1 MNTEVMQTRRINVD
15 GIELREDTEGDGLTL
30 AGVAVPFGVEY
41 ELCDGYRE
49 VIDPTCEFG
58 ERTVKLAREHGELIG
73 RVTKQTREADGL
85 HITARIADTPQGR
98 EVADLVREGVY
109 DAFSIGFRPVT
120 NTIEERDGV
129 TVVHRT
135 AVELFE
141 ISVTGIPAYP
151 DAKITG
157 QRHIDTTTDTTTDKE
172 GTTMEDTTKTDGL
185 AQLRDEMHDE
195 LRAIKSSLAHIDD
208 TVKPETVGAAYR
220 TAGDYLKALASGDE
234 NAREFMAATRDLITT
249 ADTGDN
255 VTWIADDLKL
265 IQLRRKVMG
274 LLTHAA
280 LPPKGMTMEYNVV
293 ATDTTATAKQANEGD
308 ALTFGKVTFGTKTA
322 DINTYGGYTTLSRQT
337 IERSTVAVLNTALRA
352 LTNSY
357 AKATELAVR
366 AELYALIKA
375 QRDATSNA
383 NKIDAAKAATAMT
396 PNDWAALI
404 LDAAEITDERNT
416 ALGTLA
422 VSKDVA
428 KALISLTDTGSRFLD
443 ISGKG
448 NDTLG
453 SFDLTG
459 VVGDLMRVP
468 VHILPGA
475 EANTA
480 VFLDPSAVTVW
491 ESGGPTQLTDG
502 DAIHLTESYSVYGYL
517 AIGATDPNAMLPIK
531 FKTA

>member
-1 MNTEVMQTRRINVD
+1 MNDELMQTRRISVD
-15 GIELREDTEGDGLTL
+15 GITLREQADGDGLTL
-30 AGVAVPFGVEY
+30 AGIAVPFNTEY
-41 ELCDGYRE
+41 ELFDGYRE
-49 VIDPTCEFG
+49 VIDPDCDFG
-58 ERTVKLAREHGELIG
+58 ERNVKLAREHGELIG
-73 RVTKQTREADGL
+73 RITEQTREPDGL

-109 DAFSIGFRPVT
+109 DAFSIGFKPIS
-120 NTIEERDGV
+120 NTVEQRDDGV

-141 ISVTGIPAYP
+141 VSVTGIPAYTG
-151 DAKITG
+151 AQITG
-157 QRHIDTTTDTTTDKE
+157 QRHLDNQEGTTMTDTTTE
-172 GTTMEDTTKTDGL
+172 L

-195 LRAIKSSLAHIDD
+195 LRGIKSTLAHIDD
-208 TVKPETVGAAYR
+208 TTATSPAGGMYR
-220 TAGDYLKALASGDE
+220 TAGDYLKALAAGDE
-234 NAREFMAATRDLITT
+234 QAREFMNATRDLITT

-366 AELYALIKA
+366 AELYALVKA
-375 QRDATSNA
+375 QRDASSNA
-383 NKIDAAKAATAMT
+383 NKIDAAKTAAAMT

-502 DAIHLTESYSVYGYL
+502 DAIHLTESYSVYGYM
-517 AIGATDPNAMLPIK
+517 AVGATDPNAMLPIK
-531 FKTA
+531 FKNA

>member
-1 MNTEVMQTRRINVD
+1 MNDELMRTRRISVD
-15 GIELREDTEGDGLTL
+15 GITLREQADGDGLTL
-30 AGVAVPFGVEY
+30 AGIAVPFNTEY
-41 ELCDGYRE
+41 ELFDGYRE
-49 VIDPTCEFG
+49 VIDPDCDFG
-58 ERTVKLAREHGELIG
+58 ERNVKLAREHGELIG
-73 RVTKQTREADGL
+73 RITEQTREPDGL

-109 DAFSIGFRPVT
+109 DAFSIGFKPISNNVEQRD
-120 NTIEERDGV
+120 DGV

-141 ISVTGIPAYP
+141 VSVTGIPAYTG
-151 DAKITG
+151 AQITG
-157 QRHIDTTTDTTTDKE
+157 QRHLDNQEGTTMTDTTTE
-172 GTTMEDTTKTDGL
+172 L

-195 LRAIKSSLAHIDD
+195 LRGIKSTLAHLDD
-208 TVKPETVGAAYR
+208 TTATAPAGGMYR
-220 TAGDYLKALASGDE
+220 TAGDYLKALAAGDE
-234 NAREFMAATRDLITT
+234 QAREFMTATRDLITT

-375 QRDATSNA
+375 QRDAASNA
-383 NKIDAAKAATAMT
+383 NKIDAAKTAAAMT
-396 PNDWAALI
+396 PNDWASLI
-404 LDAAEITDERNT
+404 LDAAELTDERNT
-416 ALGTLA
+416 SLGTLA

-428 KALISLTDTGSRFLD
+428 KALIALTDTGSRFLD

-502 DAIHLTESYSVYGYL
+502 DAIHLTESYSVYGYM
-517 AIGATDPNAMLPIK
+517 AVGATDPNAMLPIK

>member
-1 MNTEVMQTRRINVD
+1 MNDELMQTRRISVD
-15 GIELREDTEGDGLTL
+15 GITLREQADGDGLTL
-30 AGVAVPFGVEY
+30 AGIAVPFNTEY
-41 ELCDGYRE
+41 ELFDGYRE
-49 VIDPTCEFG
+49 VIDPDCDFG
-58 ERTVKLAREHGELIG
+58 ERNVKLAREHGELIG
-73 RVTKQTREADGL
+73 RITEQTREPDGL

-109 DAFSIGFRPVT
+109 DAFSIGFKPIS
-120 NTIEERDGV
+120 NTVEQRDDGV

-141 ISVTGIPAYP
+141 VSVTGIPAYTG
-151 DAKITG
+151 AQITG
-157 QRHIDTTTDTTTDKE
+157 QRHLDNQEGTTMTDTTTE
-172 GTTMEDTTKTDGL
+172 L

-195 LRAIKSSLAHIDD
+195 LRGIKSTLAHLDD
-208 TVKPETVGAAYR
+208 TTATSPAGGMYR
-220 TAGDYLKALASGDE
+220 TAGDYLKALAAGDE
-234 NAREFMAATRDLITT
+234 QAREFMNATRDLITT

-375 QRDATSNA
+375 QRDAASNA
-383 NKIDAAKAATAMT
+383 NKIDAAKTAAAMT
-396 PNDWAALI
+396 PNDWASLI
-404 LDAAEITDERNT
+404 LDAAELTDERNT
-416 ALGTLA
+416 SLGTLA

-428 KALISLTDTGSRFLD
+428 KALIALTDTGSRFLD

-502 DAIHLTESYSVYGYL
+502 DAIHLTESYSVYGYM
-517 AIGATDPNAMLPIK
+517 AVGATDPNAMLPIK

>member
-1 MNTEVMQTRRINVD
+1 MNDELMRTRRIAVD
-15 GIELREDTEGDGLTL
+15 GITLREQADGDGLTL
-30 AGVAVPFGVEY
+30 AGIAVPFNTEY
-41 ELCDGYRE
+41 ELFDGYRE
-49 VIDPTCEFG
+49 VIDPDCDFG
-58 ERTVKLAREHGELIG
+58 ERNVKLAREHGELIG
-73 RVTKQTREADGL
+73 RITEQTREPDGL

-109 DAFSIGFRPVT
+109 DAFSIGFKPISNNVEQR
-120 NTIEERDGV
+120 EDGV

-141 ISVTGIPAYP
+141 VSVTGIPAYTG
-151 DAKITG
+151 AQITG
-157 QRHIDTTTDTTTDKE
+157 QRHLDNQEGTTMTDTTTE
-172 GTTMEDTTKTDGL
+172 L

-195 LRAIKSSLAHIDD
+195 LRGIKSTLAHLDD
-208 TVKPETVGAAYR
+208 TTATSPAGGMYR
-220 TAGDYLKALASGDE
+220 TAGDYLKALAAGDE
-234 NAREFMAATRDLITT
+234 QAREFMTATRDLITT

-274 LLTHAA
+274 LLTHAS

-375 QRDATSNA
+375 QRDAASNA
-383 NKIDAAKAATAMT
+383 NKIDAAKAAAAMT
-396 PNDWAALI
+396 PNDWASLI
-404 LDAAEITDERNT
+404 LDAAELTDERNT
-416 ALGTLA
+416 SLGTLA

-428 KALISLTDTGSRFLD
+428 KALIALTDTGSRFLD

-502 DAIHLTESYSVYGYL
+502 DAIHLTESYSVYGYM
-517 AIGATDPNAMLPIK
+517 AVGATDPNAMLPIK

>member
-1 MNTEVMQTRRINVD
+1 MNDELMQTRRISVD
-15 GIELREDTEGDGLTL
+15 GITLREQADGDGLTL
-30 AGVAVPFGVEY
+30 AGIAVPFDTEY
-41 ELCDGYRE
+41 ELFDGYRE
-49 VIDPTCEFG
+49 VIDPDCDFG
-58 ERTVKLAREHGELIG
+58 ERNVKLAREHGELIG
-73 RVTKQTREADGL
+73 RITEQTREPDGL

-109 DAFSIGFRPVT
+109 DAFSIGFKPISNNVEQRD
-120 NTIEERDGV
+120 DGV

-141 ISVTGIPAYP
+141 VSVTGIPAYTG
-151 DAKITG
+151 AQITG
-157 QRHIDTTTDTTTDKE
+157 QRHLDNQEGTTMTDTTTE
-172 GTTMEDTTKTDGL
+172 L

-195 LRAIKSSLAHIDD
+195 LRGIKSTLAHLDD
-208 TVKPETVGAAYR
+208 TTATSPAGGMYR
-220 TAGDYLKALASGDE
+220 TAGDYLKALAAGDE
-234 NAREFMAATRDLITT
+234 QAREFMMATRDLITT

-265 IQLRRKVMG
+265 IEQRRKVMG

-293 ATDTTATAKQANEGD
+293 TSDTTQTAKQTAEGST
-308 ALTFGKVTFGTKTA
+308 LTFGKVGFGTKTA
-322 DINTYGGYTTLSRQT
+322 DIDTYGGYTTLSRQA

-357 AKATELAVR
+357 AKATETAVR
-366 AELYALIKA
+366 TALYDLVAS
-375 QRDATSNA
+375 QRDATENP
-383 NKIDAAKAATAMT
+383 NNITVTKTAATMT
-396 PNDWAALI
+396 PNDWASLI
-404 LDAAEITDERNT
+404 LDAAEIVDDRNT
-416 ALGTLA
+416 SLGVLG

-448 NDTLG
+448 NDTIV

-468 VHILPGA
+468 VNILPGA

-480 VFLDPSAVTVW
+480 VFLDPACMTVW

-502 DAIHLTESYSVYGYL
+502 DALNLTESYSVYGYM

-531 FKTA
+531 FTA

>member
-1 MNTEVMQTRRINVD
+1 MNDELMQTRRISVD
-15 GIELREDTEGDGLTL
+15 GITLREQADGDGLTL
-30 AGVAVPFGVEY
+30 AGIAVPFNTEY
-41 ELCDGYRE
+41 ELLDGYRE
-49 VIDPTCEFG
+49 VIDPDCDFG
-58 ERTVKLAREHGELIG
+58 ERNVKLAREHGELIG
-73 RVTKQTREADGL
+73 RITEQTREPDGL

-109 DAFSIGFRPVT
+109 DAFSIGFKPVQ

-157 QRHIDTTTDTTTDKE
+157 QRHIDTTTETDKE
-172 GTTMEDTTKTDGL
+172 GTQMEDTTKTDGV

-208 TVKPETVGAAYR
+208 TVKPEAVGAAYR
-220 TAGDYLKALASGDE
+220 TAGDYLKALAAGDE
-234 NAREFMAATRDLITT
+234 QAREFMTATRDLITT
-249 ADTGDN
+249 DDTGDN

-274 LLTHAA
+274 LLTHAS

-375 QRDATSNA
+375 QRDAASNA
-383 NKIDAAKAATAMT
+383 NKIDAAKTATAMT

-502 DAIHLTESYSVYGYL
+502 DAIHLTESYSVYGYM
-517 AIGATDPNAMLPIK
+517 AVGATDPNAMLPIK
-531 FKTA
+531 FKA

>member
-1 MNTEVMQTRRINVD
+1 MNDELMRTRRIAVD
-15 GIELREDTEGDGLTL
+15 GITLREQADGDGLTL
-30 AGVAVPFGVEY
+30 AGIAVPFNTEY
-41 ELCDGYRE
+41 ELFDGYRE
-49 VIDPTCEFG
+49 VIDPDCDFG
-58 ERTVKLAREHGELIG
+58 ERNVKLAREHGELIG
-73 RVTKQTREADGL
+73 RITEQTREPDGL

-109 DAFSIGFRPVT
+109 DAFSIGFKPISNNVEQR
-120 NTIEERDGV
+120 EDGV

-141 ISVTGIPAYP
+141 VSVTGIPAYTG
-151 DAKITG
+151 AQITG
-157 QRHIDTTTDTTTDKE
+157 QRHLDNQEGTTMTDTTTE
-172 GTTMEDTTKTDGL
+172 L

-195 LRAIKSSLAHIDD
+195 LRGIKSTLAHLDD
-208 TVKPETVGAAYR
+208 TTATSPAGGMYR
-220 TAGDYLKALASGDE
+220 TAGDYLKALAAGDE
-234 NAREFMAATRDLITT
+234 QAREFMTATRDLITT

-375 QRDATSNA
+375 QRDAASNA
-383 NKIDAAKAATAMT
+383 NKIDAAKTAAAMT
-396 PNDWAALI
+396 PNDWASLI
-404 LDAAEITDERNT
+404 LDAAELTDERNT
-416 ALGTLA
+416 SLGTLA

-428 KALISLTDTGSRFLD
+428 KALIALTDTGSRFLD

>member
-1 MNTEVMQTRRINVD
+1 MNDELMQTRRISVD

-30 AGVAVPFGVEY
+30 AGIAVPFNTEY
-41 ELCDGYRE
+41 ELFDGYRE
-49 VIDPTCEFG
+49 VIDPDCDFG
-58 ERTVKLAREHGELIG
+58 ERNVKLAREHGELIG

-85 HITARIADTPQGR
+85 HITARIADTAQGR

-135 AVELFE
+135 AIELFE

-157 QRHIDTTTDTTTDKE
+157 QRHIDTTTDKE

-208 TVKPETVGAAYR
+208 TVKPAPAGAAYR

-234 NAREFMAATRDLITT
+234 QAREFMAQSRDLITT
-249 ADTGDN
+249 GDTGDN
-255 VTWIADDLKL
+255 VAWIADELKL

-293 ATDTTATAKQANEGD
+293 ATDTTATAKQASEGD

-375 QRDATSNA
+375 QRDAESDA
-383 NKIDAAKAATAMT
+383 NKIDAAKTADAMT

-404 LDAAEITDERNT
+404 LDAAELTDERNT
-416 ALGTLA
+416 SLGTLA

-428 KALISLTDTGSRFLD
+428 KALIALTDTGSRFLD

-502 DAIHLTESYSVYGYL
+502 DAIHLTESYSVYGYM

>member
-1 MNTEVMQTRRINVD
+1 MNDELMQTRRISVD
-15 GIELREDTEGDGLTL
+15 GITLREQADGDGLTL
-30 AGVAVPFGVEY
+30 AGIAVPFNTEY

-49 VIDPTCEFG
+49 VIDPDCDFG
-58 ERTVKLAREHGELIG
+58 ERNVKLAREHGELIG
-73 RVTKQTREADGL
+73 RITEQTREPDGL

-109 DAFSIGFRPVT
+109 DAFSIGFKPIS
-120 NTIEERDGV
+120 NTVEQREDGV

-141 ISVTGIPAYP
+141 VSVTGIPAYTG
-151 DAKITG
+151 AQITG
-157 QRHIDTTTDTTTDKE
+157 QRHLDNQEGTTMTDTTTE
-172 GTTMEDTTKTDGL
+172 L

-195 LRAIKSSLAHIDD
+195 LRGIKSTLAHLDD
-208 TVKPETVGAAYR
+208 TTATSPAGGMYR
-220 TAGDYLKALASGDE
+220 TAGDYLKALAAGDE
-234 NAREFMAATRDLITT
+234 QAREFMTATRDLITT

-366 AELYALIKA
+366 AELYALIKS
-375 QRDATSNA
+375 QRDASSNA

-502 DAIHLTESYSVYGYL
+502 DAIHLTESYSVYGYM
-517 AIGATDPNAMLPIK
+517 AVGATDPNAMLPIK

>member
-1 MNTEVMQTRRINVD
+1 MNDELMQTRRISVD
-15 GIELREDTEGDGLTL
+15 GITLREQADGDGLTL
-30 AGVAVPFGVEY
+30 AGIAVPFNTEY
-41 ELCDGYRE
+41 ELFDGYRE
-49 VIDPTCEFG
+49 VIDPDCDFG
-58 ERTVKLAREHGELIG
+58 ERNVKLAREHGELIG
-73 RVTKQTREADGL
+73 RITEQTREPDGL

-109 DAFSIGFRPVT
+109 DAFSIGFKPIS
-120 NTIEERDGV
+120 NTVEQRDDGV

-141 ISVTGIPAYP
+141 VSVTGIPAYTG
-151 DAKITG
+151 AQITG
-157 QRHIDTTTDTTTDKE
+157 QRHIDPDNQEGTTMTDTTTE
-172 GTTMEDTTKTDGL
+172 L

-195 LRAIKSSLAHIDD
+195 LRGIKSTLAHLDD
-208 TVKPETVGAAYR
+208 TTATSPAGGMYR
-220 TAGDYLKALASGDE
+220 TAGDYLKALAAGDE
-234 NAREFMAATRDLITT
+234 QAREFQRATRDLITS
-249 ADTGDN
+249 DN
-255 VTWIADDLKL
+255 GSNTVTWIADDLKL
-265 IQLRRKVMG
+265 IEQRRKVMG

-293 ATDTTATAKQANEGD
+293 TSDTTQTAKQTAEGST
-308 ALTFGKVTFGTKTA
+308 LTFGKVGFGTKTA
-322 DINTYGGYTTLSRQT
+322 DIDTYGGYTTLSRQA

-357 AKATELAVR
+357 AKATETAVR
-366 AELYALIKA
+366 TALYELVAS
-375 QRDATSNA
+375 QRDATENP
-383 NKIDAAKAATAMT
+383 NNITVTKTAATMT
-396 PNDWAALI
+396 PNDWASLI
-404 LDAAEITDERNT
+404 LDAAEIVDDRNT
-416 ALGTLA
+416 SLGVLG

-468 VHILPGA
+468 VNILPAA
-475 EANTA
+475 EAGTA
-480 VFLDPSAVTVW
+480 VFLDPACMTVW

-502 DAIHLTESYSVYGYL
+502 DALNLTESYSVYGYM
-517 AIGATDPNAMLPIK
+517 AVGATDPNAMLPIK
-531 FKTA
+531 FETA

>member
-1 MNTEVMQTRRINVD
+1 MNTDIMRTRRISVD

-30 AGVAVPFGVEY
+30 AGIAVPFGVEY
-41 ELCDGYRE
+41 ELCYGYRE
-49 VIDPTCEFG
+49 VIDPTCDFG
-58 ERTVKLAREHGELIG
+58 DRTVKLAREHGELIG
-73 RVTKQTREADGL
+73 RVTEQTREADGL
-85 HITARIADTPQGR
+85 HITAKIADTQQGR
-98 EVADLVREGVY
+98 EVAKLIREGVY
-109 DAFSIGFRPVT
+109 DAFSIGFKPVA

-129 TVVHRT
+129 TIVHRT

-141 ISVTGIPAYP
+141 ISVTGIAAYP

-157 QRHIDTTTDTTTDKE
+157 QRDITNNDTNKE
-172 GTTMEDTTKTDGL
+172 GTAMTDNTNEV
-185 AQLRDEMHDE
+185 AELRDELNGE
-195 LRAIKSSLAHIDD
+195 LRDIRAAIAHMEP
-208 TVKPETVGAAYR
+208 TTGHGTVGGAYR
-220 TAGDYLKALASGDE
+220 SAGDYLKALASGDE
-234 NAREFMAATRDLITT
+234 QAREFMAQSRDLITT

-293 ATDTTATAKQANEGD
+293 ATDTTATAKQASEGD

-366 AELYALIKA
+366 TELYALIKS
-375 QRDATSNA
+375 QRDAVSNA
-383 NKIDAAKAATAMT
+383 NKIDAAKTATAMT

-416 ALGTLA
+416 GLGTLA

-428 KALISLTDTGSRFLD
+428 KALLALTDTGSRFLD

-531 FKTA
+531 FKTE

>member
-1 MNTEVMQTRRINVD
+1 MNDELMQTRRIAVD
-15 GIELREDTEGDGLTL
+15 GITLREQADGDGLTL
-30 AGVAVPFGVEY
+30 AGIAVPFNTEY
-41 ELCDGYRE
+41 ELFDGYRE
-49 VIDPTCEFG
+49 VIDPDCDFG
-58 ERTVKLAREHGELIG
+58 ERNVKLAREHGELIG
-73 RVTKQTREADGL
+73 RITEQTREPDGL

-109 DAFSIGFRPVT
+109 DAFSIGFKPVS
-120 NTIEERDGV
+120 NNVEQRDDGV

-141 ISVTGIPAYP
+141 VSVTGIPAYTG
-151 DAKITG
+151 AQITG
-157 QRHIDTTTDTTTDKE
+157 QRHLDNQEGTTMTDTTTE
-172 GTTMEDTTKTDGL
+172 L

-195 LRAIKSSLAHIDD
+195 LRGIKSTLAHLDD
-208 TVKPETVGAAYR
+208 TTATSPAGGMYR
-220 TAGDYLKALASGDE
+220 TAGDYLKALAAGDE
-234 NAREFMAATRDLITT
+234 QAREFMAQSRDLITT

-255 VTWIADDLKL
+255 VTWLADDLKL

-274 LLTHAA
+274 LLTHDA

-293 ATDTTATAKQANEGD
+293 TSDTTQTAKQTAEGST
-308 ALTFGKVTFGTKTA
+308 LTFGKVGFGTKTA
-322 DINTYGGYTTLSRQT
+322 DIDTYGGYTTLSRQT
-337 IERSTVAVLNTALRA
+337 IERSTVAALNTALRA

-366 AELYALIKA
+366 TALYELVKT
-375 QRDATSNA
+375 QRDATENP
-383 NKIDAAKAATAMT
+383 NNITVAKTAATMT
-396 PNDWAALI
+396 PNDWASLI
-404 LDAAEITDERNT
+404 LDAAEIVDDRNT
-416 ALGTLA
+416 SLGVLG

-468 VHILPGA
+468 VHILPSA
-475 EANTA
+475 EAGTA
-480 VFLDPSAVTVW
+480 VFLDPACMTVW

-502 DAIHLTESYSVYGYL
+502 DALNLTESYSVYGYM

>member
-1 MNTEVMQTRRINVD
+1 MNDELMQTRRISVD
-15 GIELREDTEGDGLTL
+15 GITLREQADGDGLTL
-30 AGVAVPFGVEY
+30 AGIAVPFNTEY
-41 ELCDGYRE
+41 ELFDGYRE
-49 VIDPTCEFG
+49 VIDPDCDFG
-58 ERTVKLAREHGELIG
+58 ERNVKLAREHGELIG
-73 RVTKQTREADGL
+73 RITEQTREPDGL

-109 DAFSIGFRPVT
+109 DAFSIGFKPIS
-120 NTIEERDGV
+120 NTVEQREDGV

-141 ISVTGIPAYP
+141 VSVTGIPAYTG
-151 DAKITG
+151 AQITG
-157 QRHIDTTTDTTTDKE
+157 QRHLDNQEGTTMTDTTTE
-172 GTTMEDTTKTDGL
+172 L

-195 LRAIKSSLAHIDD
+195 LRGIKSTLAHLDD
-208 TVKPETVGAAYR
+208 TTATSPAGGMYR
-220 TAGDYLKALASGDE
+220 TAGDYLKALAAGDE
-234 NAREFMAATRDLITT
+234 QAREFMTATRDLITT

-366 AELYALIKA
+366 AELYGLIKA
-375 QRDATSNA
+375 QRDAASNA
-383 NKIDAAKAATAMT
+383 NKIDAAKTAAAMT
-396 PNDWAALI
+396 PNDWASLI
-404 LDAAEITDERNT
+404 LDAAELTDERNT
-416 ALGTLA
+416 SLGTLA

-428 KALISLTDTGSRFLD
+428 KALIALTDTGSRFLD

-502 DAIHLTESYSVYGYL
+502 DAIHLTESYSVYGYM
-517 AIGATDPNAMLPIK
+517 AVGATDPNAMLPIK

>member
-1 MNTEVMQTRRINVD
+1 MSDDRLMLTRRIDVD
-15 GIELREDTEGDGLTL
+15 GIELRDAQDGDGLTL
-30 AGVAVPFGVEY
+30 SGVAVPFGREY
-41 ELCDGYRE
+41 AMFDDYSE
-49 VIDPTCEFG
+49 VIDPDCDFG
-58 ERTVKLAREHGELIG
+58 SRDVKLAREHGALIG
-73 RVTKQTREADGL
+73 RIIGQKREADGL
-85 HITARIADTPQGR
+85 HITARIADTAQGR

-109 DAFSIGFRPVT
+109 DAFSIGFKPVA
-120 NTIEERDGV
+120 NAIENRDDGT

-157 QRHIDTTTDTTTDKE
+157 QRDITNNDTDKE
-172 GTTMEDTTKTDGL
+172 GTAMTDDTNEV
-185 AQLRDEMHDE
+185 AQLRDELNGE
-195 LRAIKSSLAHIDD
+195 LRDIRAALAHMEPTTGAD
-208 TVKPETVGAAYR
+208 TVGGAYR
-220 TAGDYLKALASGDE
+220 SAGEYLKALASGDE
-234 NAREFMAATRDLITT
+234 TAMTLMRDTRDLITT
-249 ADTGDN
+249 PDAGDN

-293 ATDTTATAKQANEGD
+293 ATDTMSTAKQAKEGD

-383 NKIDAAKAATAMT
+383 NKIDTTKTAAAMT

-416 ALGTLA
+416 GLGTLA
-422 VSKDVA
+422 VSTDVA
-428 KALISLTDTGSRFLD
+428 KSLIALTDTGSRFLD

-480 VFLDPSAVTVW
+480 VFLDPSAMTVW

-517 AIGATDPNAMLPIK
+517 AIGATDPNAMLPVK

>member
-1 MNTEVMQTRRINVD
+1 MNDELMQTRRIAVD
-15 GIELREDTEGDGLTL
+15 GITLREQADGDGLTL
-30 AGVAVPFGVEY
+30 AGIAVPFNTEY
-41 ELCDGYRE
+41 ELFDGYRE
-49 VIDPTCEFG
+49 VIDPDCDFG
-58 ERTVKLAREHGELIG
+58 ERNVKLAREHGELIG
-73 RVTKQTREADGL
+73 RITEQTREPDGL

-109 DAFSIGFRPVT
+109 DAFSIGFKPISNNVEQRD
-120 NTIEERDGV
+120 DGV

-141 ISVTGIPAYP
+141 VSVTGIPAYTG
-151 DAKITG
+151 AQITG
-157 QRHIDTTTDTTTDKE
+157 QRHLDNQEGTTMTDTTTE
-172 GTTMEDTTKTDGL
+172 L

-195 LRAIKSSLAHIDD
+195 LRGIKSTLAHLDD
-208 TVKPETVGAAYR
+208 TTATSPAGGMYR
-220 TAGDYLKALASGDE
+220 TAGDYLKALAAGDE
-234 NAREFMAATRDLITT
+234 QAREFMTATRDLITT

-375 QRDATSNA
+375 QRDAASNA

-416 ALGTLA
+416 GLGTLA

-502 DAIHLTESYSVYGYL
+502 DAIHLTESYSVYGYM

>member
-1 MNTEVMQTRRINVD
+1 MNDELMQTRRISVD
-15 GIELREDTEGDGLTL
+15 GITLREQADGDGLTL
-30 AGVAVPFGVEY
+30 AGIAVPFNTEY
-41 ELCDGYRE
+41 ELFDGYRE
-49 VIDPTCEFG
+49 VIDPDCDFG
-58 ERTVKLAREHGELIG
+58 ERNVKLAREHGELIG
-73 RVTKQTREADGL
+73 RITEQTREPDGL

-109 DAFSIGFRPVT
+109 DAFSIGFKPVS
-120 NTIEERDGV
+120 NTVEQRDDGV

-141 ISVTGIPAYP
+141 VSVTGIPAYTG
-151 DAKITG
+151 AQITG
-157 QRHIDTTTDTTTDKE
+157 QRHLDNQEGTTMTDTTTE
-172 GTTMEDTTKTDGL
+172 L

-195 LRAIKSSLAHIDD
+195 LRGIKSTLAHIDD
-208 TVKPETVGAAYR
+208 TTATSPAGGMYR
-220 TAGDYLKALASGDE
+220 TAGDYLKALAAGDE
-234 NAREFMAATRDLITT
+234 QAREFMNATRDLITT

-274 LLTHAA
+274 LLTHDT

-293 ATDTTATAKQANEGD
+293 ATDTTATAKQTNEGA

-337 IERSTVAVLNTALRA
+337 IERSTVAALNTALRA

-366 AELYALIKA
+366 SELYALIKA
-375 QRDATSNA
+375 QRDAVSKA
-383 NKIDAAKAATAMT
+383 NKIDAAKTAAAMT

-517 AIGATDPNAMLPIK
+517 AVGATDPNAMLPIK
-531 FKTA
+531 FKTE

>member
-1 MNTEVMQTRRINVD
+1 MNDELMRTRRISVD
-15 GIELREDTEGDGLTL
+15 GITLREQADGDGLTL
-30 AGVAVPFGVEY
+30 AGIAVPFNTEY
-41 ELCDGYRE
+41 ELFDGYRE
-49 VIDPTCEFG
+49 VIDPDCDFG
-58 ERTVKLAREHGELIG
+58 ERNVKLAREHGELIG
-73 RVTKQTREADGL
+73 RITEQTREPDGL

-109 DAFSIGFRPVT
+109 DAFSIGFKPISNNVEQRD
-120 NTIEERDGV
+120 DGV

-141 ISVTGIPAYP
+141 VSVTGIPAYTG
-151 DAKITG
+151 AQITG
-157 QRHIDTTTDTTTDKE
+157 QRHLDNQEGTTMTDTTTE
-172 GTTMEDTTKTDGL
+172 L

-195 LRAIKSSLAHIDD
+195 LRGIKSTLAHLDD
-208 TVKPETVGAAYR
+208 TTATSPAGGMYR
-220 TAGDYLKALASGDE
+220 TAGDYLKALAAGDE
-234 NAREFMAATRDLITT
+234 QAREFMTATRDLITT

-375 QRDATSNA
+375 QRDAASNA
-383 NKIDAAKAATAMT
+383 NKIDAAKAAAAMT
-396 PNDWAALI
+396 PNDWASLI
-404 LDAAEITDERNT
+404 LDAAELTDERNT
-416 ALGTLA
+416 SLGTLA

-428 KALISLTDTGSRFLD
+428 KALIALTDTGSRFLD

-502 DAIHLTESYSVYGYL
+502 DAIHLTESYSVYGYM
-517 AIGATDPNAMLPIK
+517 AVGATDPNAMLPIK